1 MTVPIALKQVS
12 VGNRLIEVNIRFDA
26 GQHYHILGPNGA
38 GKSTLLSVLS
48 GVLPVTDGVCL
59 VDGEDIRRY
68 RLPDLARWRCYHHA
82 GPASAFDLTVDELW
96 RFFVPS
102 FKDVPLLVERAFEVG
117 ALQQRALLSLSSGER
132 QRVHLA
138 RSLMQIWPAI
148 ERGQGLILLDE
159 PLSTLDI
166 RHQLLCL
173 HLLQQLAAQGNTVVM
188 TSHDVQLSRQYAQ
201 QLVFLKDARLLTMGS
216 GSEVVTD
223 QVLSHVYDCPVTV
236 QAGSPSLVQFSL
248 FSS

>member
-1 MTVPIALKQVS
+1 MTVPISLKQVS
-12 VGNRLIEVNIRFDA
+12 VDKRLVEVNVRFDA
-26 GQHYHILGPNGA
+26 GQHYHVLGPNGA

-48 GVLPVTDGVCL
+48 GVLSATEGLCL

-96 RFFVPS
+96 RFFIPS
-102 FKDVPLLVERAFEVG
+102 FKDVPPLIELAFEVES
-117 ALQQRALLSLSSGER
+117 LQHRALPSLSSGES

-148 ERGQGLILLDE
+148 EKGQGLVLLDE

-173 HLLQQLAAQGNTVVM
+173 QLLQQLSAQGNTVVM

-201 QLVFLKDARLLTMGS
+201 QLLFLKDARLFIMGAA
-216 GSEVVTD
+216 SEVFTD
-223 QVLSHVYDCPVTV
+223 KVLSQVYDCRVSVPNEN
-236 QAGSPSLVQFSL
+236 SPLVQFSL